1 MTGDAK
7 FWRKTDSWFQKRH
20 DKFGEFSPSYS
31 KSKNFTLMGY
41 FCSKYEVWA
50 TNIQTSYLSWHWTV
64 TQNLIKP
71 LQCGLRH
78 LQELRF
84 SRKLYSIHTTFQ
96 TLFPFFMSMART
108 TFYKVES
115 KQTRTSNSSVQSNT
129 FFFDNR
135 KMTRA
140 CDDECCEFRVI
151 HQIKFQRLIRGHHV
165 FQNVWSLY
173 KVETLTAQSDN
184 RDEAQEND
192 KYAVTR
198 KTIIDQ
204 KNWLALNRL
213 SFQSYCIILF
223 KQVLEI
229 ISTLK

>member
-1 MTGDAK
+1 M
-7 FWRKTDSWFQKRH
+7 RS
-20 DKFGEFSPSYS
+20 
-31 KSKNFTLMGY
+31 
-41 FCSKYEVWA
+41 
-50 TNIQTSYLSWHWTV
+50 QTSSGTQVQPQIILDTHHLPDSLSIFYEYGS
-64 TQNLIKP
+64 NDI
-71 LQCGLRH
+71 LQ
-78 LQELRF
+78 
-84 SRKLYSIHTTFQ
+84 SR
-96 TLFPFFMSMART
+96 
-108 TFYKVES
+108 VE
-115 KQTRTSNSSVQSNT
+115 TNRTSNNSVQSNT

-135 KMTRA
+135 KMARA